1 MQTPSQTIGP
11 FFAPAL
17 GRREMAPDGSVR
29 IEGRVFDGAGEPVS
43 DALIELWDG
52 RRFGRCPTD
61 SDGRF
66 WITTVEPEAPYIAVS
81 VFARGLLQRLV
92 TRIYMDAGAAPD
104 PSLVAHSGGGAWR
117 FDIHLQGERQTVF
130 LAV

>member
-17 GRREMAPDGSVR
+17 GRQEMAPVL
-29 IEGRVFDGAGEPVS
+29 DGAGEPVS

-61 SDGRF
+61 SGGSF
-66 WITTVEPEAPYIAVS
+66 SFTTVEPEAPYIAVS

-92 TRIYMDAGAAPD
+92 TRIYLDTAAAPD
-104 PSLVAHSGGGAWR
+104 PSLVAREDGGVHR
-117 FDIHLQGERQTVF
+117 FDIHLQGERETVF
-130 LAV
+130 FAV